1 MHITKQLARNLK
13 AARKQSGLS
22 LRKLAP
28 HTKVCHAT
36 LRNYERGKQAP
47 TVPTLFLLCR
57 ALNVPVS
64 KMLEGCE

>member
-1 MHITKQLARNLK
+1 MNITKRLAKNIM

-22 LRKLAP
+22 LRQLAP
-28 HTKVCHAT
+28 HTKVGHAT
-36 LRNYERGKQAP
+36 LNNYEHGRKVP
-47 TVPTLFLLCR
+47 TVPTLILLCR